1 MAKREKDK
9 RRKKEGTKKKRHKK
23 KEREEEE
30 RNQMF
35 DNVVFIVFNDFRE
48 LGGLDKPL
56 LWLLVSGGTG

>member
-35 DNVVFIVFNDFRE
+35 DYVIFIVFKDFRE
-48 LGGLDKPL
+48 LGGQDKP
-56 LWLLVSGGTG
+56 